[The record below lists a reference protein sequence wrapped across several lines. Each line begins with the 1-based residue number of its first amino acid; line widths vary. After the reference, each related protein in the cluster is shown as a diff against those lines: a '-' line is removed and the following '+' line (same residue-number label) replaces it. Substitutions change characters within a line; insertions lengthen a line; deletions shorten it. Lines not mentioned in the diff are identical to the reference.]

1 MLIVSENGMGKKTDI
16 NEYAVQHRGGK
27 GVKCYKI
34 TEKTGNVVG
43 AKAVDDSREVMLITT
58 EGIIIQ
64 IMVDEISILGRI
76 TSGVKLIDL
85 DPNKEIV
92 VASITKV
99 RDVIPED
106 IN

>member
-1 MLIVSENGMGKKTDI
+1 
-16 NEYAVQHRGGK
+16 
-27 GVKCYKI
+27 
-34 TEKTGNVVG
+34 
-43 AKAVDDSREVMLITT
+43 MLITT